1 MIRLFDIF
9 FSLIGILICIPA
21 FIIVSLFIVIESGF
35 PVIFKQIRVGLSGN
49 EFNIYKFRT
58 MFLGSDI
65 KQQITVGNRDPRITR
80 IGYFL
85 RKSKIDE
92 LPQLFN
98 VLKGNMSL
106 VGPRPE
112 VPRYVLKYSALQKRV
127 LDVKPGITDFASI
140 IYRDENELLGKSKNP
155 EQDYI
160 DVVMP
165 RKLRINMFYVDNYN
179 VKTYFF
185 VIFLTI
191 KKVIFRK

>member
-35 PVIFKQIRVGLSGN
+35 PLIFKQIRVGLSGN

>member
-1 MIRLFDIF
+1 MIRFFDIF